1 MSDTKKVLVLGATGN
16 VGGST
21 TRELLKR
28 GWSIRAVTRN
38 PSSEKALTVAKLGAE
53 VIQGD
58 MDNRASLEAA
68 FDDIKLVFSVQ
79 NPFISGSEGE
89 VRQGKLVAEVARTA
103 KVDHLVYSSAGIGKS
118 NTGVPHFQTKVEI
131 ESHMRELEIPFTII
145 RPAPFMELLVQKEFY
160 PAVGPWGA
168 EPKVLGWDTPIP
180 WVAVKD
186 IGIAAANIFE
196 NYKKWRG
203 RDITLFGDVKTF
215 TECRATFVAID
226 GKKPFRLPLPLW
238 LVRKMAGN
246 ELILMWQ
253 WMVGW
258 IAELGKEGLED
269 IAESSRELCPEM
281 LDLESWLTMVR
292 NHNN

>member
-1 MSDTKKVLVLGATGN
+1 MNDAKKVLVLGATGN
-16 VGGST
+16 VGGAT
-21 TRELLKR
+21 TRELLER
-28 GWSIRAVTRN
+28 GWSVRAVTRN
-38 PSSEKALTVAKLGAE
+38 PSSEKALAVAKLGAE
-53 VIQGD
+53 VVQGD
-58 MDNRASLEAA
+58 MEDRASLEAA
-68 FDDIKLVFSVQ
+68 INGIKRVFSVQ

-89 VRQGKLVAEVARTA
+89 VRQGKLVAEVAHRA
-103 KVDHLVYSSAGIGKS
+103 GIEHLVYSSAGTGEPD
-118 NTGVPHFQTKVEI
+118 TGVPHFQTKVEI
-131 ESHMRELEIPFTII
+131 EAHMKKLGIPLTVI

-196 NYKKWRG
+196 NHEKWRG
-203 RDITLFGDVKTF
+203 RDVTLFGDVKTF
-215 TECRATFVAID
+215 SECRATFVAID

-258 IAELGKEGLED
+258 IAELGKEGLEE
-269 IAESSRELCPEM
+269 IAESSREACPEP
-281 LDLESWLTMVR
+281 LDMESWLRKVR
-292 NHNN
+292 NGNG